1 MFKELETKLTKIN
14 AEIKTNIEEIDAK
27 IAETKA
33 KDDAISKELIK
44 AADDLDAD
52 RYNKA
57 IKKKEE
63 TAQTLKLFEQKADEK
78 KKKYHLSESQAF
90 SYEKKVT
97 KIQKE
102 ETKKVLAKL
111 VEIEAELM
119 ELQEEKNTLNKS
131 VSNMEHLIHKAQGTK
146 YYGSGYRDRIDDFI
160 EESLKEI
167 KSIKY
172 RYK

>member
-44 AADDLDAD
+44 AADDLDAE
-52 RYNKA
+52 RYNKL
-57 IKKKEE
+57 IQKKEE
-63 TAQTLKLFEQKADEK
+63 TAQTLQLFEQRADGK
-78 KKKYHLSESQAF
+78 KKKYHLSESEAF
-90 SYEKKVT
+90 AYEKKVT

-102 ETKKVLAKL
+102 EIKKILAKL

-131 VSNMEHLIHKAQGTK
+131 VSNMEHLIHKAQGTI

>member
-1 MFKELETKLTKIN
+1 MFKELEKELNKIN
-14 AEIKTNIEEIDAK
+14 AEIKTNIEEVDAK

-33 KDDAISKELIK
+33 LDDAISKELIK

-63 TAQTLKLFEQKADEK
+63 TAQTLKLFERKADE

-90 SYEKKVT
+90 SEEKKVT

-146 YYGSGYRDRIDDFI
+146 YDGSGYRDRIDDFI
-160 EESLKEI
+160 AESLEEI
-167 KSIKY
+167 ESIKY